1 MEGGYCLYSQQEMIK
16 VAKMYY
22 EMNMTQK
29 QISEKLRY
37 SRPTISRIVDA
48 AIRKGIVEVKVN
60 YTLSSVQELE
70 KKIKEKFS
78 LNKIFVIPVYVE
90 DDTLIKND
98 IGKAVADYLYEI
110 CSDGTVLG
118 VSWGTTMGQIMP
130 YLKEKKASNMKIVQ
144 LNGGI
149 AKNSF
154 STNSAA
160 LLEEF
165 SKAFLS
171 DYYLL
176 PVPAI
181 VDSDQIANAISNDS
195 SIQETLLLGKQS
207 NVAVFGIGN
216 VSYESVLYKG
226 GYFKGN
232 AYEKLIEK
240 EAVGDICSRF
250 FTIDG
255 GIADSELNRR
265 TIGLQLEE
273 LRKKEYSIGIASGK
287 NKLKSVLG
295 ALNGNFLNV
304 LFIDEILA
312 QEIEKRI

>member
-1 MEGGYCLYSQQEMIK
+1 MIK

-48 AIRKGIVEVKVN
+48 AIKEGIIEVKVN
-60 YTLSSVQELE
+60 YSLSSVQELE

-78 LNKIFVIPVYVE
+78 LKKIFVTPVYVE

-98 IGKAVADYLYEI
+98 IGRTVANYLYDI
-110 CSDGTVLG
+110 CNDGTILG
-118 VSWGTTMGQIMP
+118 VSWGTTLSNVIP
-130 YLKEKKASNMKIVQ
+130 FLKEKKVSNMKIVQ

-154 STNSAA
+154 STNSAV
-160 LLEEF
+160 LLEKF
-165 SKAFLS
+165 SKAFSS

-176 PVPAI
+176 PVPTI
-181 VDSDQIANAISNDS
+181 VDSDQITKAICTDS
-195 SIQETLLLGKQS
+195 SIQETLSLGKQS
-207 NVAVFGIGN
+207 NVAIFGIGN

-226 GYFKGN
+226 GYFKGL
-232 AYEKLIEK
+232 AYEDLIEK
-240 EAVGDICSRF
+240 EAVGDICSRY

-255 GIADSELNRR
+255 KIADSELNSR
-265 TIGLQLEE
+265 TIGLQLDE
-273 LRKKEYSIGIASGK
+273 LRKKDHSIAIASGK
-287 NKLKSVLG
+287 NKVKSVLG
-295 ALNGNFLNV
+295 ALKGNFLNV

-312 QEIEKRI
+312 AEIEKRI